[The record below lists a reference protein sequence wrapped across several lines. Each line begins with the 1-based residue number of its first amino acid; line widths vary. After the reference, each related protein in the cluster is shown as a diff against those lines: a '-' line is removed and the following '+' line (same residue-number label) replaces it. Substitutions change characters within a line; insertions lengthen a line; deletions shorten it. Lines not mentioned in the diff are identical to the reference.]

1 MDLRDSRLVPTRQT
15 LFSDLNTK
23 PAICFETDITAKYN
37 ADTQRDACPVA
48 ASHPS
53 FLSLSRV
60 LDQVRDELQTPGS
73 PPKPQPHSQVYSK
86 RNESV

>member
-48 ASHPS
+48 APHPS
-53 FLSLSRV
+53 LLSLSRV
-60 LDQVRDELQTPGS
+60 LQTPGS
-73 PPKPQPHSQVYSK
+73 PQKPQPHSQVYSK
-86 RNESV
+86 RNKSV